1 MQPTAAGIS
10 ALLVIMFLDKLNSD
24 CVIRCL
30 CTKLELKLLARL
42 RELFSFWKPIP
53 ILQFFGGFV
62 PWQVTKAQPPGL
74 HHGLPYWIYPD
85 LAIIPSEDLECDL
98 SFS

>member
-62 PWQVTKAQPPGL
+62 PWQVTKAQPPDCTRDFHTGYTL
-74 HHGLPYWIYPD
+74 TLP
-85 LAIIPSEDLECDL
+85 
-98 SFS
+98 SFHLKI

>member
-10 ALLVIMFLDKLNSD
+10 ALLVTLMFLDKLNSD
-24 CVIRCL
+24 CVIRSL

-42 RELFSFWKPIP
+42 QELFSFWKPIP

-62 PWQVTKAQPPGL
+62 P
-74 HHGLPYWIYPD
+74 
-85 LAIIPSEDLECDL
+85 
-98 SFS
+98 